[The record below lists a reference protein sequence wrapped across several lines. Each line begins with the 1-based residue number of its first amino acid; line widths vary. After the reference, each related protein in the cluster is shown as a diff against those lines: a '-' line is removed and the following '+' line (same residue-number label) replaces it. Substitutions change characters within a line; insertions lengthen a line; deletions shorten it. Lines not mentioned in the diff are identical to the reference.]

1 MAFFMGD
8 IGETIRKFKSLNFKK
23 IIISIL
29 NTSEIKEFIIKM
41 EQERLFNLGED
52 STGASL
58 GEYAPFTVVIKQ
70 EKGQRFDHITL
81 NDTGEFYKSFTFHA
95 TGTELIFDA
104 NPVKD
109 DDNLFDNFGI
119 DILGLNDFDRNRLI
133 ETIYIELKFYLLN
146 KL

>member
-1 MAFFMGD
+1 MGD

-29 NTSEIKEFIIKM
+29 NTSEIKEFIIQM

-81 NDTGEFYKSFTFHA
+81 KDTGEFYESFTFHA

-104 NPVKD
+104 NPVKED
-109 DDNLFDNFGI
+109 NNLFDNFGI
-119 DILGLNDFDRNRLI
+119 DILGLNDFDKSRLI
-133 ETIYIELKFYLLN
+133 ERIYIELRFYLLN

>member
-1 MAFFMGD
+1 MGD

-81 NDTGEFYKSFTFHA
+81 NDTGEFYESFTFHA

>member
-1 MAFFMGD
+1 MGD

-29 NTSEIKEFIIKM
+29 NTSEIKEFIIQM
-41 EQERLFNLGED
+41 EQERLFNFGED

-81 NDTGEFYKSFTFHA
+81 KDTGEFYESFTFHA

-104 NPVKD
+104 NPVKED
-109 DDNLFDNFGI
+109 NNLFDNFGI
-119 DILGLNDFDRNRLI
+119 DILGLNDFDKSRLI
-133 ETIYIELKFYLLN
+133 ERIYIELRFYLLN

>member
-1 MAFFMGD
+1 MGD

-29 NTSEIKEFIIKM
+29 NTSEIKDFIVKM

-81 NDTGEFYKSFTFHA
+81 NDTGEFYESFTFHA
-95 TGTELIFDA
+95 TGTELVFDA

>member
-1 MAFFMGD
+1 MGD
-8 IGETIRKFKSLNFKK
+8 IGETIRKFNSLNFKK

-29 NTSEIKEFIIKM
+29 NTSEIKDFIVKM
-41 EQERLFNLGED
+41 EQERIINLCED

-81 NDTGEFYKSFTFHA
+81 NDTGEFYESFTFHA

-109 DDNLFDNFGI
+109 NDNLFDNFGI

-133 ETIYIELKFYLLN
+133 ERIYIELKFYLLN

>member
-1 MAFFMGD
+1 MGD

-41 EQERLFNLGED
+41 EQERLFNLGKD

-81 NDTGEFYKSFTFHA
+81 NDTGEFYESFTFHA

-109 DDNLFDNFGI
+109 DNNLFDNFGI

-133 ETIYIELKFYLLN
+133 ERIYIELKFYLLN

>member
-1 MAFFMGD
+1 MGD

-81 NDTGEFYKSFTFHA
+81 NDTGEFYESFTFHA

-109 DDNLFDNFGI
+109 NDNLFDNFGI

>member
-1 MAFFMGD
+1 MGD

-81 NDTGEFYKSFTFHA
+81 NDTGEFYESFTFHA

-119 DILGLNDFDRNRLI
+119 DILGLNYFDRNRLI

>member
-1 MAFFMGD
+1 MGD

-29 NTSEIKEFIIKM
+29 NTSEIKEFIIQM

-81 NDTGEFYKSFTFHA
+81 KDTGEFYESFTFHA
-95 TGTELIFDA
+95 TGTELIFNA
-104 NPVKD
+104 NPVKED
-109 DDNLFDNFGI
+109 NNLFDNFGI
-119 DILGLNDFDRNRLI
+119 DILGLNDFDKSRLI
-133 ETIYIELKFYLLN
+133 ERIYIELKFHLLN

>member
-1 MAFFMGD
+1 MGD

-81 NDTGEFYKSFTFHA
+81 NDTGEFYESFTFHA

-104 NPVKD
+104 NPVKED
-109 DDNLFDNFGI
+109 NNLFDNFGI